1 MDIGI
6 TNTWLITFKGKGL
19 GIIPN
24 GGLGIEDGLI
34 SFVGKSSDLDH
45 KKADRIIDGTNH
57 ITMPGLINAHA
68 HTGLTLLRGCAQDLP
83 EIEWMNKG
91 LGPLARCLKKEDLI
105 LGSKLAVLEGLRSG
119 TTTFAEY
126 AGLVS
131 SLVQEVYLPLK
142 ARVVAIETINEV
154 SSDRASLKPKELYEF
169 DESKGFG
176 ALKRANKLFQEF
188 KGTELISV
196 MYGPQALDF
205 CSLDLLSDIKQQAI
219 DRDCNIHMHVA
230 QGERERLQIQ
240 GRFGTDSTTV
250 KILEKN
256 GLLDDKLVAAH
267 IHDTTIDERSL
278 MVKKGVKMVGCL
290 SSIASIDGIVPPIG
304 QYLKLGGTAALGTDQ
319 APGPGHYNMF
329 QEMRMASI
337 LTKIHDNDPTALP
350 PWQSLQLST
359 IGGAM
364 VLDLASKIGSLEVGK
379 QADIITIDLK
389 KLNMTPIIDKP
400 FRNLIP
406 NLVYSSTGKEVDNVI
421 VHGDLILADT
431 QFPHI
436 DEFTIIKKANERA
449 REIFT
454 EAFEEWVKAGSK
466 MVSYHEDGFL

>member
-1 MDIGI
+1 
-6 TNTWLITFKGKGL
+6 
-19 GIIPN
+19 
-24 GGLGIEDGLI
+24 
-34 SFVGKSSDLDH
+34 
-45 KKADRIIDGTNH
+45 
-57 ITMPGLINAHA
+57 
-68 HTGLTLLRGCAQDLP
+68 
-83 EIEWMNKG
+83 
-91 LGPLARCLKKEDLI
+91 
-105 LGSKLAVLEGLRSG
+105 
-119 TTTFAEY
+119 
-126 AGLVS
+126 
-131 SLVQEVYLPLK
+131 
-142 ARVVAIETINEV
+142 
-154 SSDRASLKPKELYEF
+154 LKPKDLYEF
-169 DESKGFG
+169 DESKGSA
-176 ALKRANKLFQEF
+176 ALKRANKLFQDF
-188 KGTELISV
+188 KGIDLVNV

-205 CSLDLLSDIKQQAI
+205 CSLDLLLDIKQQAI
-219 DRDCNIHMHVA
+219 DRDCHMHMHVA

-240 GRFGTDSTTV
+240 ARFGTDFTTV

-278 MVKKGVKMVGCL
+278 MVKKGVKMVGCPT
-290 SSIASIDGIVPPIG
+290 SIASIDGIVPPIG
-304 QYLKLGGTAALGTDQ
+304 HYMKLGGTAALGTDQ

-359 IGGAM
+359 TGGAM
-364 VLDLASKIGSLEVGK
+364 VLDLASKVGSLEVGK

-421 VHGDLILADT
+421 VNGDLILADT

-436 DEFTIIKKANERA
+436 DEFSIIKEANERA

-454 EAFEEWVKAGSK
+454 EASEEWVKKNQS
-466 MVSYHEDGFL
+466 LW